1 MSLSVIKSSQLT
13 SNMQKNN
20 KRVLPL
26 ALKIVAIIFILGGI
40 TTLIEVIVS
49 LLNKR
54 IDINFGVLG
63 IFIGIGLF
71 KLSQG
76 WRICALVW
84 TWFVLITVPIIGFMF
99 LGHPN
104 PLDFS
109 IFGQKVG
116 VVSKQVGVAMAALLF
131 VYTLWQY
138 RVLTREDVRRLFIA
152 K

>member
-1 MSLSVIKSSQLT
+1 MKSSKVI
-13 SNMQKNN
+13 SKRQKNK

-40 TTLIEVIVS
+40 TALIEVIVS
-49 LLNKR
+49 LMNKR

-76 WRICALVW
+76 WRICALVL
-84 TWFVLITVPIIGFMF
+84 TWVVLITVPVIGIMF
-99 LGHPN
+99 LGHPG

-131 VYTLWQY
+131 IYTLWQY
-138 RVLTREDVRRLFIA
+138 RALTREDVRRLFIV

>member
-1 MSLSVIKSSQLT
+1 MISKR
-13 SNMQKNN
+13 QKNK

-26 ALKIVAIIFILGGI
+26 ALKIVAIIFILSGI
-40 TTLIEVIVS
+40 TALIEVIVS
-49 LLNKR
+49 LMNKR

-76 WRICALVW
+76 WRTCALVW
-84 TWFVLITVPIIGFMF
+84 TCLVIITVPVIGFMF
-99 LGHPN
+99 LGHTG

-116 VVSKQVGVAMAALLF
+116 IVSKQVGVAMAALLF

-138 RVLTREDVRRLFIA
+138 RVLTREDVRRLFIV